1 MQKIKLIIFDKYLI
15 KQQFLPENKKS
26 ALEKNLEKN
35 KKQAKK
41 TKEQEDVKKNKSRKI
56 DENYL

>member
-1 MQKIKLIIFDKYLI
+1 LQKIKLIIFDKYLI